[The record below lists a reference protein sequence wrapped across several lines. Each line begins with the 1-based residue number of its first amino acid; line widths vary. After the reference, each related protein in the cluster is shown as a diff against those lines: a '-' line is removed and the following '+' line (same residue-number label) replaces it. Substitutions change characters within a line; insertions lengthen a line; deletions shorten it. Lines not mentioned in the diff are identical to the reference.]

1 MTDKIRKCA
10 NCGKDFTPKGH
21 ESCCSMACATALRM
35 RNSKQFDCICQIPEC
50 GEHFTSTNRNAK
62 YCPRT
67 HYRKCANPTCE
78 NTFVVDTSS
87 TRKASRKCCSAS
99 CSSVLS
105 HLGGKDKEARRK
117 NSLKKWGT
125 ESPLQSEDVKNRIKK
140 TLNANNASNRNISN
154 INRINNVITDEN
166 AALASEHA
174 DSIMNDSSAKN
185 TQNNN
190 NAHRKS
196 DDITDQHESKDNIST
211 TISTPAKHK
220 DYGFRNTHGPIVKTK
235 DEQHND
241 ALHAD
246 ITGISTADY
255 GVVSNEI
262 KNEYPAS
269 ILASNDAGRLLTT
282 DDVSSELK
290 KYWLDNYDAT
300 LNDIMNDGNYV
311 ENHRVNKLTRHI
323 ARMLHDDIDC
333 DIVFNPSIG
342 NGMTADMMCVYG
354 NRKVIIDINPTI
366 THTMDSPFA
375 CLLNDCEQPCEQHV
389 NIIDKNYH
397 LKRAQSAT
405 EFIPNTPYIQFYE
418 WNTYNEIYKLV
429 SARLKPISTKIS
441 AHQCEVLEFT
451 SSRDRRMAN
460 RFLNENHIQGNVQ
473 GASKYYVLIK
483 NDTLGGTYDDILAVA
498 TFGKCRFNKNYKWE
512 FIRYAVR
519 KDMIIRGGVQKLF
532 SAFLEDEDPDGV
544 ISYVDYNHTTKKT
557 TFMDSLGFIEDNR
570 VSPTIYWSKPG
581 LLKRVNT
588 NSLMKIGADRILDTH
603 YGSIEE
609 CGMNNVQIMRHEGWL
624 QVPTAGNRVYTWHKQ
639 Q

>member
-1 MTDKIRKCA
+1 MTDKTRECA
-10 NCGKDFTPKGH
+10 NCGKVFTPKGH
-21 ESCCSMACATALRM
+21 ELCCSKACATALRLK
-35 RNSKQFDCICQIPEC
+35 NSEQFDCICQIPEC
-50 GEHFTSTNRNAK
+50 GEHFKSTNKNAK

-78 NTFVVDTSS
+78 NTFVIDTSS

-125 ESPLQSEDVKNRIKK
+125 ESPLQADNVKQKIKK
-140 TLNANNASNRNISN
+140 TLNENNNANKKPLINEENRKIKDAHISITANDTVSSSNEHKPNASNDSHVENNKVNMETAMNSN
-154 INRINNVITDEN
+154 NGST
-166 AALASEHA
+166 ASKK
-174 DSIMNDSSAKN
+174 KN
-185 TQNNN
+185 YGF
-190 NAHRKS
+190 
-196 DDITDQHESKDNIST
+196 IST
-211 TISTPAKHK
+211 HEPAV
-220 DYGFRNTHGPIVKTK
+220 RTE

-241 ALHAD
+241 ALAVDTAIINASDYDNVPDD
-246 ITGISTADY
+246 IR
-255 GVVSNEI
+255 
-262 KNEYPAS
+262 NEYPVS
-269 ILASNDAGRLLTT
+269 ILASNNANELLTT

-290 KYWLDNYDAT
+290 KYWLDNYNAT
-300 LNDIMNDGNYV
+300 LNDIMNDANYV
-311 ENHRVNKLTRHI
+311 EKNRVNMLTRHI
-323 ARMLHDDIDC
+323 ARMLHDDIGC

-366 THTMDSPFA
+366 THTMDASFA

-405 EFIPNTPYIQFYE
+405 ECIPNTAYIQFYE

-441 AHQCEVLEFT
+441 AHHCEVLEFT
-451 SSRDRRMAN
+451 SARDRRMAN

-483 NDTLGGTYDDILAVA
+483 DDTLGGAYDDILAVA

-532 SAFLEDEDPDGV
+532 SAFLDDEDPDGV

-570 VSPTIYWSKPG
+570 VSPTVYWSKPG

-624 QVPTAGNRVYTWHKQ
+624 QVPTAGNRVYTWHKPEA
-639 Q
+639 